1 MKTSKSTKPIYRLS
15 FLVFHFMLHFSFF
28 IFSFSLLFNNVFAHE
43 LQPSSLEVKQLTPD
57 RYEVIW
63 RAPIY
68 YKKPHPAKLQLPEV
82 WQTLGEPTVRRQLD
96 AFLHRYVVNVPGGDI
111 NGGVIRFIG
120 LEATITD
127 VFARFIW
134 LDGSETT
141 AIARPSQPW
150 IDIEGKRSSWQ
161 VAGDYTVLGV
171 EHILSGFDHL
181 TFVLALLLIVSG
193 AKRLLITVTS
203 FTLAHS
209 ITLAAATLGVM
220 WVPGPPVEAV
230 IALSILFLASELVK
244 VNRGLPS
251 LTAQFPW
258 IVAFVFGLLH
268 GFGFAGALSD
278 VGLPQNEVPLALL
291 TFNIGVELGQLLFV
305 AAVMAL
311 LVLLRKVRR
320 EWPQWTQQVPA
331 YGIGSIAAFWFIERV
346 SGF

>member
-1 MKTSKSTKPIYRLS
+1 MKLHNVCSYFF
-15 FLVFHFMLHFSFF
+15 FLLVLFVAGFSH
-28 IFSFSLLFNNVFAHE
+28 SFAHE
-43 LQPSSLEVKQLTPD
+43 LQPSSLEVRQLTQD

-68 YKKPHPAKLQLPEV
+68 YKKPHPARLQLPEH
-82 WQTLGEPTVRRQLD
+82 WQTMGEPTAKRLRDSV
-96 AFLHRYVVNVPGGDI
+96 LHHRVVSVSDGDI
-111 NGGVIRFIG
+111 TGDEIRFIG

-134 LDGSETT
+134 LDGTETT

-150 IDIEGKRSSWQ
+150 IDIIGKRSSWQ

-171 EHILSGFDHL
+171 DHILSGFDHL

-220 WVPGPPVEAV
+220 WVPGPPVEAT
-230 IALSILFLASELVK
+230 IALSIIFLASELVK
-244 VNRGLPS
+244 VNRGQFS
-251 LTAQFPW
+251 LTAQYPW

-268 GFGFAGALSD
+268 GFGFAGALSE

-291 TFNIGVELGQLLFV
+291 MFNVGVELGQLMFI
-305 AAVMAL
+305 AAVML
-311 LVLLRKVRR
+311 LLMASRKIRI
-320 EWPQWTQQVPA
+320 EWPQWSHQIPA
-331 YGIGSIAAFWFIERV
+331 YSIGGIAAFWFIERL

>member
-1 MKTSKSTKPIYRLS
+1 MKRSYSIFAGLL
-15 FLVFHFMLHFSFF
+15 LVVCASFF
-28 IFSFSLLFNNVFAHE
+28 AQAFAHE
-43 LQPSSLEVKQLTPD
+43 LQPSSLEVRQLTSE
-57 RYEVIW
+57 RFEVIW

-68 YKKPHPAKLQLPEV
+68 YKKPHPAKLQLPEH
-82 WQTLGEPTVRRQLD
+82 WQTVGEPTVKQLPD
-96 AFLHRYVVNVPGGDI
+96 SALHRRVVSVSGGVIDD
-111 NGGVIRFIG
+111 GVIRFIG

-134 LDGSETT
+134 LDGSQTT
-141 AIARPSQPW
+141 AIARPSQPFV
-150 IDIEGKRSSWQ
+150 DIVAQRTAWQ

-181 TFVLALLLIVSG
+181 TFVFALLLIVSG
-193 AKRLLITVTS
+193 ARRLLITVTS

-220 WVPGPPVEAV
+220 WVPGPPVEAT

-244 VNRGLPS
+244 VNRGQPS
-251 LTAQFPW
+251 LTAQYPW

-268 GFGFAGALSD
+268 GFGFAGALSN

-291 TFNIGVELGQLLFV
+291 MFNVGVELGQLLFI
-305 AAVMAL
+305 AAILALVMA
-311 LVLLRKVRR
+311 LRKVRI
-320 EWPQWTQQVPA
+320 EWPAWARQIPA

-346 SGF
+346 AGF

>member
-1 MKTSKSTKPIYRLS
+1 M
-15 FLVFHFMLHFSFF
+15 LVLCAGFF
-28 IFSFSLLFNNVFAHE
+28 GSAVAHE
-43 LQPSSLEVKQLTPD
+43 LQPGSLEVRQLTAE

-68 YKKPHPAKLQLPEV
+68 FKKPHPAKLQLPEH
-82 WQTLGEPTVRRQLD
+82 WQTVGEPTIKQLSD
-96 AFLHRYVVNVPGGDI
+96 SALHRRVVSVPNGTIDGDT
-111 NGGVIRFIG
+111 IRFIG

-127 VFARFIW
+127 VFVRFIW
-134 LDGSETT
+134 LDGTNTT
-141 AIARPSQPW
+141 AIARPGHPFVE
-150 IDIEGKRSSWQ
+150 IIAERSAWQ

-171 EHILSGFDHL
+171 DHILSGFDHL

-193 AKRLLITVTS
+193 ARRLLITVTS

-220 WVPGPPVEAV
+220 SVPGPPVEAT

-244 VNRGLPS
+244 VNQGRPS

-291 TFNIGVELGQLLFV
+291 MFNVGVELGQLMFI
-305 AAVMAL
+305 AAILVLVMA
-311 LVLLRKVRR
+311 LRKVRF
-320 EWPQWTQQVPA
+320 EWPAWTRQLPA
-331 YGIGSIAAFWFIERV
+331 YSIGGIAAFWLIERV
-346 SGF
+346 TAF